1 MEQNENKNVETAE
14 TETSL
19 TNFLKRKGF
28 DDTQL
33 EFAMEKLNR
42 RGYLSDKSYASSYVN
57 NKIAFSTWGKD
68 KIRRELRQK
77 GVSED
82 ICDKAL
88 ESFNSNMEEDKI
100 KKRAEKRILAN
111 HSKSNLMLKKIIKTD
126 LVSEGFSSALVDKVL
141 DTISFLNE
149 REIEEK
155 TYNKLLSN
163 YIRNS
168 SILNRQLRVAAD
180 LLEEWYETVKNKER
194 ERLVYCHGKCELA
207 HFLPID
213 DGYFI
218 SLEQAHL
225 GRVSDDIEN
234 LFRKNFSSIDLVTTY
249 NLYQRKYPYTLDEK
263 LFLFVKLAIPPK
275 IDIYPCNLETNK
287 RLLDF
292 YEQLIDFNK
301 FILEEQEKE
310 KKSK

>member
-1 MEQNENKNVETAE
+1 MSVPIKYTLV
-14 TETSL
+14 
-19 TNFLKRKGF
+19 
-28 DDTQL
+28 D
-33 EFAMEKLNR
+33 
-42 RGYLSDKSYASSYVN
+42 N
-57 NKIAFSTWGKD
+57 NKIITYPD
-68 KIRRELRQK
+68 KTI
-77 GVSED
+77 
-82 ICDKAL
+82 
-88 ESFNSNMEEDKI
+88 FI
-100 KKRAEKRILAN
+100 KKR
-111 HSKSNLMLKKIIKTD
+111 
-126 LVSEGFSSALVDKVL
+126 SSY
-141 DTISFLNE
+141 N
-149 REIEEK
+149 IEEVYK
-155 TYNKLLSN
+155 YLDDHAVSN
-163 YIRNS
+163 YLKPVEVTDKELIFPYFEKNSLTDDEISKRLVLNLTIWQNKTTTYQKLNLDEVKNFYESTKKEINYLFSYYRDIILQLETKVYYLPTEYLFLRNS

>member
-1 MEQNENKNVETAE
+1 MSVPIKYTLVDNNKIITYPDKTIFIKMRSSYNIEEVYKYLDDHAVNNYLKPVEVTDRE
-14 TETSL
+14 LIFPYFEKTSL
-19 TNFLKRKGF
+19 TDDEISKRLVLNLTIWQNKTTTYQKLNLDEVKNFYESTKKEINYLFSYYR
-28 DDTQL
+28 DIVLQL
-33 EFAMEKLNR
+33 ETKVY
-42 RGYLSDKSYASSYVN
+42 YLPTEY
-57 NKIAFSTWGKD
+57 
-68 KIRRELRQK
+68 L
-77 GVSED
+77 
-82 ICDKAL
+82 
-88 ESFNSNMEEDKI
+88 
-100 KKRAEKRILAN
+100 
-111 HSKSNLMLKKIIKTD
+111 
-126 LVSEGFSSALVDKVL
+126 
-141 DTISFLNE
+141 FL
-149 REIEEK
+149 
-155 TYNKLLSN
+155 
-163 YIRNS
+163 RNS
-168 SILNRQLRVAAD
+168 SIINRQLRVVAD

>member
-1 MEQNENKNVETAE
+1 MSVPIKYTLV
-14 TETSL
+14 
-19 TNFLKRKGF
+19 
-28 DDTQL
+28 D
-33 EFAMEKLNR
+33 
-42 RGYLSDKSYASSYVN
+42 N
-57 NKIAFSTWGKD
+57 NKIITYPD
-68 KIRRELRQK
+68 KTIFIKMRSSYNIEEVYKYLDDHAVNNYLKPVEVTDREL
-77 GVSED
+77 
-82 ICDKAL
+82 I
-88 ESFNSNMEEDKI
+88 FPY
-100 KKRAEKRILAN
+100 
-111 HSKSNLMLKKIIKTD
+111 
-126 LVSEGFSSALVDKVL
+126 F
-141 DTISFLNE
+141 
-149 REIEEK
+149 EK
-155 TYNKLLSN
+155 TSSTDDEISKRLVLNLTIWQNKTTTYQKLNLDEVKNFYESTKKEIN
-163 YIRNS
+163 YLFSYYRDIVLQLETKVYYLPTEYLFLRNS
-168 SILNRQLRVAAD
+168 SIINRQLRVAAD

>member
-1 MEQNENKNVETAE
+1 MSVPIKYTLVDNNKIITYPDKTIFIKMRSSYNIEEVYKYLDDHAVSNYLKPVEVTDKE
-14 TETSL
+14 LIFPYFEKTSL
-19 TNFLKRKGF
+19 TDDEISKRLVLNLTIWQNKTTTYQKLNLDEVKNFYESTKKEINYLFSYYR
-28 DDTQL
+28 DIILQL
-33 EFAMEKLNR
+33 ETKVY
-42 RGYLSDKSYASSYVN
+42 YLPTEY
-57 NKIAFSTWGKD
+57 
-68 KIRRELRQK
+68 L
-77 GVSED
+77 
-82 ICDKAL
+82 
-88 ESFNSNMEEDKI
+88 
-100 KKRAEKRILAN
+100 
-111 HSKSNLMLKKIIKTD
+111 
-126 LVSEGFSSALVDKVL
+126 
-141 DTISFLNE
+141 FL
-149 REIEEK
+149 
-155 TYNKLLSN
+155 
-163 YIRNS
+163 RNS
-168 SILNRQLRVAAD
+168 SIINRQLRVAVD

>member
-1 MEQNENKNVETAE
+1 MSVPIKYTLVDNNKIITYPDKTIFIKMRSSYNIEEVYKYLADHAVNNYLKPVEVTDRE
-14 TETSL
+14 LIFPYFEKTSL
-19 TNFLKRKGF
+19 TDDEISKRLVLNLTIWQNKTTTYQKLNLDEVKNFYESTKKEINYLFSYYR
-28 DDTQL
+28 DIVLQL
-33 EFAMEKLNR
+33 ETKVY
-42 RGYLSDKSYASSYVN
+42 YLPTEY
-57 NKIAFSTWGKD
+57 
-68 KIRRELRQK
+68 L
-77 GVSED
+77 
-82 ICDKAL
+82 
-88 ESFNSNMEEDKI
+88 
-100 KKRAEKRILAN
+100 
-111 HSKSNLMLKKIIKTD
+111 
-126 LVSEGFSSALVDKVL
+126 
-141 DTISFLNE
+141 FL
-149 REIEEK
+149 
-155 TYNKLLSN
+155 
-163 YIRNS
+163 RNS
-168 SILNRQLRVAAD
+168 SIINRQLKVAAD

-225 GRVSDDIEN
+225 GIVSDDIEN

-275 IDIYPCNLETNK
+275 IDIYPCNLETN
-287 RLLDF
+287 RSLLEF

>member
-1 MEQNENKNVETAE
+1 MSVPIKYTLV
-14 TETSL
+14 
-19 TNFLKRKGF
+19 
-28 DDTQL
+28 D
-33 EFAMEKLNR
+33 
-42 RGYLSDKSYASSYVN
+42 N
-57 NKIAFSTWGKD
+57 NKIITYPD
-68 KIRRELRQK
+68 KT
-77 GVSED
+77 
-82 ICDKAL
+82 
-88 ESFNSNMEEDKI
+88 SFI
-100 KKRAEKRILAN
+100 KKR
-111 HSKSNLMLKKIIKTD
+111 
-126 LVSEGFSSALVDKVL
+126 SSY
-141 DTISFLNE
+141 N
-149 REIEEK
+149 IEEVYK
-155 TYNKLLSN
+155 YLDDHAVSN
-163 YIRNS
+163 YLKPVEVTDKELIFPYFEKNSLTDDEISKRLVLNLTIWQNKTTTYQKLNLDEVKNFYESTKKEINYLFSYYRDIILQLETKVYYLPTEYLFLRNS

>member
-1 MEQNENKNVETAE
+1 MSVPIKYTLVDNNKIITYPDKTIFIKKRSSYNIEEVYKYLDDHAVSNYLKPVEVTDKE
-14 TETSL
+14 LIFPYFEKTSL
-19 TNFLKRKGF
+19 TDDEISKRLVLNLTIWQNKTTTYQKLNLDEVKNFYESTKKEINYLFSYYR
-28 DDTQL
+28 DIILQL
-33 EFAMEKLNR
+33 ETKVY
-42 RGYLSDKSYASSYVN
+42 YLPTEY
-57 NKIAFSTWGKD
+57 
-68 KIRRELRQK
+68 L
-77 GVSED
+77 
-82 ICDKAL
+82 
-88 ESFNSNMEEDKI
+88 
-100 KKRAEKRILAN
+100 
-111 HSKSNLMLKKIIKTD
+111 
-126 LVSEGFSSALVDKVL
+126 
-141 DTISFLNE
+141 FL
-149 REIEEK
+149 
-155 TYNKLLSN
+155 
-163 YIRNS
+163 RNS

>member
-1 MEQNENKNVETAE
+1 MSVPIKYTLVDNNKIITYPDKTIFIKKRSSYNIEEVYKYLDDHAVNNYLKPVEVTDKE
-14 TETSL
+14 LIFLYFEKTSL
-19 TNFLKRKGF
+19 TDDEISKRLVLNLTIWQNKTTTYQKLNLDEVKNFYESTKKEINYLFSYYR
-28 DDTQL
+28 DILLQL
-33 EFAMEKLNR
+33 ETKVY
-42 RGYLSDKSYASSYVN
+42 YLPTEY
-57 NKIAFSTWGKD
+57 
-68 KIRRELRQK
+68 L
-77 GVSED
+77 
-82 ICDKAL
+82 
-88 ESFNSNMEEDKI
+88 
-100 KKRAEKRILAN
+100 
-111 HSKSNLMLKKIIKTD
+111 
-126 LVSEGFSSALVDKVL
+126 
-141 DTISFLNE
+141 FL
-149 REIEEK
+149 
-155 TYNKLLSN
+155 
-163 YIRNS
+163 RNS
-168 SILNRQLRVAAD
+168 SIINRQLKVAAD

>member
-1 MEQNENKNVETAE
+1 MSVPIKYTLVDNNKIITYPDKTIFIKMRSSYNIEEVYKYLDDHAVSNYLKPVEVTDRE
-14 TETSL
+14 LIFPYFEKTSL
-19 TNFLKRKGF
+19 TDDEISKRLVLNLTIWQNKTTTYQKLNLDEVKNFYESTKKEINYLFSYYR
-28 DDTQL
+28 DIVLQL
-33 EFAMEKLNR
+33 ETKVY
-42 RGYLSDKSYASSYVN
+42 YLPTEY
-57 NKIAFSTWGKD
+57 
-68 KIRRELRQK
+68 L
-77 GVSED
+77 
-82 ICDKAL
+82 
-88 ESFNSNMEEDKI
+88 
-100 KKRAEKRILAN
+100 
-111 HSKSNLMLKKIIKTD
+111 
-126 LVSEGFSSALVDKVL
+126 
-141 DTISFLNE
+141 FL
-149 REIEEK
+149 
-155 TYNKLLSN
+155 
-163 YIRNS
+163 RNS
-168 SILNRQLRVAAD
+168 IIINRQLKVAAD

>member
-1 MEQNENKNVETAE
+1 MSVPIKYTLV
-14 TETSL
+14 
-19 TNFLKRKGF
+19 
-28 DDTQL
+28 D
-33 EFAMEKLNR
+33 
-42 RGYLSDKSYASSYVN
+42 N
-57 NKIAFSTWGKD
+57 NKIITYPD
-68 KIRRELRQK
+68 KTI
-77 GVSED
+77 
-82 ICDKAL
+82 
-88 ESFNSNMEEDKI
+88 FI
-100 KKRAEKRILAN
+100 KKR
-111 HSKSNLMLKKIIKTD
+111 
-126 LVSEGFSSALVDKVL
+126 SSY
-141 DTISFLNE
+141 N
-149 REIEEK
+149 IEEVYK
-155 TYNKLLSN
+155 YLDDHAVSN
-163 YIRNS
+163 YLKPVELTDKELIFPYFEKNSLTDDEISKRLVLNLTIWQNKTTTYQKLNLDEVKNFYESTKKEINYLFSYYRDIILQLETKVYYLPTEYLFLRNS

-287 RLLDF
+287 RLLYF

>member
-1 MEQNENKNVETAE
+1 MSVPIKYTLVDNNKIITYPDKTIFIKMRSSYNIEEVYKYLDDHAVNNYLKPVEVTDRE
-14 TETSL
+14 LIFPYFEKTSL
-19 TNFLKRKGF
+19 TDDEISKRLVLNLTIWQNKTTTYQKLNLDEVKNFYESTKKEINYLFSYYR
-28 DDTQL
+28 DIVLQL
-33 EFAMEKLNR
+33 ETKVY
-42 RGYLSDKSYASSYVN
+42 YLPTEY
-57 NKIAFSTWGKD
+57 
-68 KIRRELRQK
+68 L
-77 GVSED
+77 
-82 ICDKAL
+82 
-88 ESFNSNMEEDKI
+88 
-100 KKRAEKRILAN
+100 
-111 HSKSNLMLKKIIKTD
+111 
-126 LVSEGFSSALVDKVL
+126 
-141 DTISFLNE
+141 FL
-149 REIEEK
+149 
-155 TYNKLLSN
+155 
-163 YIRNS
+163 RNS
-168 SILNRQLRVAAD
+168 SIINRQLKVAAD

>member
-1 MEQNENKNVETAE
+1 MSVPIKYTLVDNNKIITYPDKTIFIKMRSSYNIEEVYKYLDDHAVNNYLKPVEVTDRE
-14 TETSL
+14 LIFPYFEKTSL
-19 TNFLKRKGF
+19 TDDEISKRLVLNLTIWQNKTTTYQKLNLDEVKNFYESTKKEINYLFSYYR
-28 DDTQL
+28 DIILQL
-33 EFAMEKLNR
+33 ETKVY
-42 RGYLSDKSYASSYVN
+42 YLPTEY
-57 NKIAFSTWGKD
+57 
-68 KIRRELRQK
+68 L
-77 GVSED
+77 
-82 ICDKAL
+82 
-88 ESFNSNMEEDKI
+88 
-100 KKRAEKRILAN
+100 
-111 HSKSNLMLKKIIKTD
+111 
-126 LVSEGFSSALVDKVL
+126 
-141 DTISFLNE
+141 FL
-149 REIEEK
+149 
-155 TYNKLLSN
+155 
-163 YIRNS
+163 RNS
-168 SILNRQLRVAAD
+168 SIINRQLRVAAD

-287 RLLDF
+287 RLLEF

-310 KKSK
+310 KKGK

>member
-1 MEQNENKNVETAE
+1 MKIISFRHRGNDLCDIVTEDGKVFSLYEDVIIKYGILTKREVSDRDLVMILEENKNYECYYEAIKRLSRRAE

-19 TNFLKRKGF
+19 TNFLKKKGF
-28 DDTQL
+28 DDIQL

-141 DTISFLNE
+141 DKISFLNE

-163 YIRNS
+163 YIR
-168 SILNRQLRVAAD
+168 
-180 LLEEWYETVKNKER
+180 
-194 ERLVYCHGKCELA
+194 
-207 HFLPID
+207 
-213 DGYFI
+213 
-218 SLEQAHL
+218 
-225 GRVSDDIEN
+225 
-234 LFRKNFSSIDLVTTY
+234 
-249 NLYQRKYPYTLDEK
+249 KYPKKEVEYRVKRKMRELGFEK
-263 LFLFVKLAIPPK
+263 
-275 IDIYPCNLETNK
+275 Y
-287 RLLDF
+287 
-292 YEQLIDFNK
+292 Q
-301 FILEEQEKE
+301 
-310 KKSK
+310 

>member
-1 MEQNENKNVETAE
+1 MSVPIKYTLVDNNKIITYPDKTIFIKMRSSYNIEEVYKYLDDHAVNNYLKPIEVTDKE
-14 TETSL
+14 LIFPYFEKTSL
-19 TNFLKRKGF
+19 TDDEISKRLVLNLTIWQNKTTTYQKLNLDEVKNFYESTKKEINYLFSYYR
-28 DDTQL
+28 DIVLQL
-33 EFAMEKLNR
+33 ETKVY
-42 RGYLSDKSYASSYVN
+42 YLPTEY
-57 NKIAFSTWGKD
+57 
-68 KIRRELRQK
+68 L
-77 GVSED
+77 
-82 ICDKAL
+82 
-88 ESFNSNMEEDKI
+88 
-100 KKRAEKRILAN
+100 
-111 HSKSNLMLKKIIKTD
+111 
-126 LVSEGFSSALVDKVL
+126 
-141 DTISFLNE
+141 FL
-149 REIEEK
+149 
-155 TYNKLLSN
+155 
-163 YIRNS
+163 RNS
-168 SILNRQLRVAAD
+168 SIINRQLRVAAD

>member
-1 MEQNENKNVETAE
+1 MSVPIKYTLVDNNKIITYPDKTIFIKMRSSYNIEEVYKYLDDHAVNNYLKPVEVTDKE
-14 TETSL
+14 LIFPYFEKTSL
-19 TNFLKRKGF
+19 TDDEISKRLVLNLTIWQNKTTTYQKLNLDEVKNFYESTKKEINYLFSYYR
-28 DDTQL
+28 DIVLQL
-33 EFAMEKLNR
+33 ETKVY
-42 RGYLSDKSYASSYVN
+42 YLPTEY
-57 NKIAFSTWGKD
+57 
-68 KIRRELRQK
+68 L
-77 GVSED
+77 
-82 ICDKAL
+82 
-88 ESFNSNMEEDKI
+88 
-100 KKRAEKRILAN
+100 
-111 HSKSNLMLKKIIKTD
+111 
-126 LVSEGFSSALVDKVL
+126 
-141 DTISFLNE
+141 FL
-149 REIEEK
+149 
-155 TYNKLLSN
+155 
-163 YIRNS
+163 RNS
-168 SILNRQLRVAAD
+168 SIINRQLKVAAD

>member
-1 MEQNENKNVETAE
+1 MSVPIKYTLVDNNKIITYPDKTIFIKMRSSYNIEEVYKYLDDHAVNNYLKPVEVTDRE
-14 TETSL
+14 LIFPYFEKTSL
-19 TNFLKRKGF
+19 TDDEISKRLVLNLTIWQNKTTTYQKLNLDEVKNFYESTKKEINYLFSYYR
-28 DDTQL
+28 DIVLQL
-33 EFAMEKLNR
+33 ETKVY
-42 RGYLSDKSYASSYVN
+42 YLPTEY
-57 NKIAFSTWGKD
+57 
-68 KIRRELRQK
+68 L
-77 GVSED
+77 
-82 ICDKAL
+82 
-88 ESFNSNMEEDKI
+88 
-100 KKRAEKRILAN
+100 
-111 HSKSNLMLKKIIKTD
+111 
-126 LVSEGFSSALVDKVL
+126 
-141 DTISFLNE
+141 FL
-149 REIEEK
+149 
-155 TYNKLLSN
+155 
-163 YIRNS
+163 RNS
-168 SILNRQLRVAAD
+168 SIINRQLRVAAD

>member
-1 MEQNENKNVETAE
+1 MSVPIKYTLVDNNKIITYPDKTIFIKMRSSYNIEEVYKYLDDHAVNNYLKPVEVTDKE
-14 TETSL
+14 LIFPYFEKTSL
-19 TNFLKRKGF
+19 TDDEISKRLVLNLTIWQNKTTTYQKLNLDEVKNFYESTKKEINYLFSYYR
-28 DDTQL
+28 DIILQL
-33 EFAMEKLNR
+33 ETKVY
-42 RGYLSDKSYASSYVN
+42 YLPTEY
-57 NKIAFSTWGKD
+57 
-68 KIRRELRQK
+68 L
-77 GVSED
+77 
-82 ICDKAL
+82 
-88 ESFNSNMEEDKI
+88 
-100 KKRAEKRILAN
+100 
-111 HSKSNLMLKKIIKTD
+111 
-126 LVSEGFSSALVDKVL
+126 
-141 DTISFLNE
+141 FL
-149 REIEEK
+149 
-155 TYNKLLSN
+155 
-163 YIRNS
+163 RNS

>member
-1 MEQNENKNVETAE
+1 MSVPIKYTLVDNNKIITYPDKTIFIKMRSSYNIEEVYKYLDDHAVNNYLKPVEVTDRE
-14 TETSL
+14 LIFPYFEKTSL
-19 TNFLKRKGF
+19 TDDEISKRLVLNLTIWQNKTTTYQKLNLDEVKNFYESTKKEINYLFSYYR
-28 DDTQL
+28 DILLQL
-33 EFAMEKLNR
+33 ETKVY
-42 RGYLSDKSYASSYVN
+42 YLPTEY
-57 NKIAFSTWGKD
+57 
-68 KIRRELRQK
+68 L
-77 GVSED
+77 
-82 ICDKAL
+82 
-88 ESFNSNMEEDKI
+88 
-100 KKRAEKRILAN
+100 
-111 HSKSNLMLKKIIKTD
+111 
-126 LVSEGFSSALVDKVL
+126 
-141 DTISFLNE
+141 FL
-149 REIEEK
+149 
-155 TYNKLLSN
+155 
-163 YIRNS
+163 RNS
-168 SILNRQLRVAAD
+168 SIINRQLRVAAD

-301 FILEEQEKE
+301 FILEEQDKE

>member
-1 MEQNENKNVETAE
+1 MSVPIKYTLV
-14 TETSL
+14 
-19 TNFLKRKGF
+19 
-28 DDTQL
+28 D
-33 EFAMEKLNR
+33 
-42 RGYLSDKSYASSYVN
+42 N
-57 NKIAFSTWGKD
+57 NKIITYPD
-68 KIRRELRQK
+68 KTI
-77 GVSED
+77 
-82 ICDKAL
+82 
-88 ESFNSNMEEDKI
+88 FI
-100 KKRAEKRILAN
+100 KKR
-111 HSKSNLMLKKIIKTD
+111 
-126 LVSEGFSSALVDKVL
+126 SSY
-141 DTISFLNE
+141 N
-149 REIEEK
+149 IEEVYK
-155 TYNKLLSN
+155 YLDDHAVSN
-163 YIRNS
+163 YLKPVEVTDKELIFPYFEKNSLTDDEISKRLVLNLTIWQNKTTTYQKLNLDEVKNFYESTKKEINYLFSYYRDIILQLETKVYYLPTEYLFLRNS

-287 RLLDF
+287 RLLYF

>member
-1 MEQNENKNVETAE
+1 MSVPIKYTLVDNNKIITYPDKTIFIKMRSSYNIEEVYKYLADHAVNNYLKPVEVTDRE
-14 TETSL
+14 LIFPYFEKTSL
-19 TNFLKRKGF
+19 TDDEISKRLVLNLTIWQNKTTTYQKLNLDEVKNFYESTKKEINYLFSYYR
-28 DDTQL
+28 DILLQL
-33 EFAMEKLNR
+33 ETKVY
-42 RGYLSDKSYASSYVN
+42 YLPTEY
-57 NKIAFSTWGKD
+57 
-68 KIRRELRQK
+68 L
-77 GVSED
+77 
-82 ICDKAL
+82 
-88 ESFNSNMEEDKI
+88 
-100 KKRAEKRILAN
+100 
-111 HSKSNLMLKKIIKTD
+111 
-126 LVSEGFSSALVDKVL
+126 
-141 DTISFLNE
+141 FL
-149 REIEEK
+149 
-155 TYNKLLSN
+155 
-163 YIRNS
+163 RNS
-168 SILNRQLRVAAD
+168 SIINRQLKVAAD

-301 FILEEQEKE
+301 FILEEQDKE

>member
-1 MEQNENKNVETAE
+1 MSVPIKYTLVDNNKIITYPDKTIFIKMRSSYNIEEVYKYLDDHAVNNYLKPVEVTDRE
-14 TETSL
+14 LIFPYFEKTSL
-19 TNFLKRKGF
+19 TDDEISKRLVLNLTIWQNKTTTYQKLNLDEVKNFYESTKKEINYLFSYYR
-28 DDTQL
+28 DIVLQL
-33 EFAMEKLNR
+33 ETKVY
-42 RGYLSDKSYASSYVN
+42 YLPTEY
-57 NKIAFSTWGKD
+57 
-68 KIRRELRQK
+68 L
-77 GVSED
+77 
-82 ICDKAL
+82 
-88 ESFNSNMEEDKI
+88 
-100 KKRAEKRILAN
+100 
-111 HSKSNLMLKKIIKTD
+111 
-126 LVSEGFSSALVDKVL
+126 
-141 DTISFLNE
+141 FL
-149 REIEEK
+149 
-155 TYNKLLSN
+155 
-163 YIRNS
+163 RNS
-168 SILNRQLRVAAD
+168 SIINRQLKVAAD

-301 FILEEQEKE
+301 FILEEQDKE

>member
-1 MEQNENKNVETAE
+1 MSVPIKYTLVDNNKIITYPDKTIFIKMRSSYNIEEVYKYLDDHAVNNYLKPVEVTDRE
-14 TETSL
+14 LIFPYFEKTSL
-19 TNFLKRKGF
+19 TDDEISKRLVLNLTIWQNKTTTYQKLNLDEVKNFYESTKKEINYLFSYYR
-28 DDTQL
+28 DIVLQL
-33 EFAMEKLNR
+33 ETKVY
-42 RGYLSDKSYASSYVN
+42 YLPTEY
-57 NKIAFSTWGKD
+57 
-68 KIRRELRQK
+68 L
-77 GVSED
+77 
-82 ICDKAL
+82 
-88 ESFNSNMEEDKI
+88 
-100 KKRAEKRILAN
+100 
-111 HSKSNLMLKKIIKTD
+111 
-126 LVSEGFSSALVDKVL
+126 
-141 DTISFLNE
+141 FL
-149 REIEEK
+149 
-155 TYNKLLSN
+155 
-163 YIRNS
+163 RNS
-168 SILNRQLRVAAD
+168 SIINRQLRVAAD

-275 IDIYPCNLETNK
+275 IDIYPCNLETN
-287 RLLDF
+287 RSLLEF
-292 YEQLIDFNK
+292 YEQLVDFNK
-301 FILEEQEKE
+301 FILEEQEQE

>member
-1 MEQNENKNVETAE
+1 MSVPIKYTLV
-14 TETSL
+14 
-19 TNFLKRKGF
+19 
-28 DDTQL
+28 D
-33 EFAMEKLNR
+33 
-42 RGYLSDKSYASSYVN
+42 N
-57 NKIAFSTWGKD
+57 NKIITYPD
-68 KIRRELRQK
+68 KTI
-77 GVSED
+77 
-82 ICDKAL
+82 
-88 ESFNSNMEEDKI
+88 FI
-100 KKRAEKRILAN
+100 KKR
-111 HSKSNLMLKKIIKTD
+111 
-126 LVSEGFSSALVDKVL
+126 SSY
-141 DTISFLNE
+141 N
-149 REIEEK
+149 IEEVYK
-155 TYNKLLSN
+155 YLDDHAVSN
-163 YIRNS
+163 YLKPVEVTDKELIFPYFEKNSLTDDEISKRLVLNLTIWQNKTTTYQKLNLDEVKNFYESTKKEINYLFSYYRDIVLQLETKVYYLPTEYLFLRNS
-168 SILNRQLRVAAD
+168 SIINRQLKVAAD

-301 FILEEQEKE
+301 FILEEQDKE

>member
-1 MEQNENKNVETAE
+1 MSVPIKYTLVDNNKIITYPDKTIFIKMRSSYNIEEVYKYLDDHAVNNYLKPVEVTDRE
-14 TETSL
+14 LIFPYFEKTSL
-19 TNFLKRKGF
+19 TDDEISKRLVLNLTIWQNKTTTYQKLNLDEVKNFYESTKKEINYLFSYYR
-28 DDTQL
+28 DIVLQL
-33 EFAMEKLNR
+33 ETKVY
-42 RGYLSDKSYASSYVN
+42 YLPTEY
-57 NKIAFSTWGKD
+57 
-68 KIRRELRQK
+68 L
-77 GVSED
+77 
-82 ICDKAL
+82 
-88 ESFNSNMEEDKI
+88 
-100 KKRAEKRILAN
+100 
-111 HSKSNLMLKKIIKTD
+111 
-126 LVSEGFSSALVDKVL
+126 
-141 DTISFLNE
+141 FL
-149 REIEEK
+149 
-155 TYNKLLSN
+155 
-163 YIRNS
+163 RNS
-168 SILNRQLRVAAD
+168 SIINRQLRVAAD

-287 RLLDF
+287 RLLEF

-310 KKSK
+310 KKGK

>member
-1 MEQNENKNVETAE
+1 MSVPIKYTLVDNNKIITYPDKTIFIKMRSSYNIEEVYKYLDDHAVNNYLKPVEVTDRE
-14 TETSL
+14 LIFPYFEKTSL
-19 TNFLKRKGF
+19 TDDEISKRLVLNLTIWQNKTTTYQKLNLDEVKNFYESTKKEINYLFSYYR
-28 DDTQL
+28 DILLQL
-33 EFAMEKLNR
+33 ETKVY
-42 RGYLSDKSYASSYVN
+42 YLPTEY
-57 NKIAFSTWGKD
+57 
-68 KIRRELRQK
+68 L
-77 GVSED
+77 
-82 ICDKAL
+82 
-88 ESFNSNMEEDKI
+88 
-100 KKRAEKRILAN
+100 
-111 HSKSNLMLKKIIKTD
+111 
-126 LVSEGFSSALVDKVL
+126 
-141 DTISFLNE
+141 FL
-149 REIEEK
+149 
-155 TYNKLLSN
+155 
-163 YIRNS
+163 RNS
-168 SILNRQLRVAAD
+168 SIINRQLKVAAD

>member
-1 MEQNENKNVETAE
+1 MSVPIKYTLV
-14 TETSL
+14 
-19 TNFLKRKGF
+19 
-28 DDTQL
+28 D
-33 EFAMEKLNR
+33 
-42 RGYLSDKSYASSYVN
+42 N
-57 NKIAFSTWGKD
+57 NKIITYPD
-68 KIRRELRQK
+68 KTI
-77 GVSED
+77 
-82 ICDKAL
+82 
-88 ESFNSNMEEDKI
+88 FI
-100 KKRAEKRILAN
+100 KKR
-111 HSKSNLMLKKIIKTD
+111 
-126 LVSEGFSSALVDKVL
+126 SSY
-141 DTISFLNE
+141 N
-149 REIEEK
+149 IEEVYKYLDDHAVNNYLKPVEVTDKELIFPYFEK
-155 TYNKLLSN
+155 TSLKDDEISKRLVLNLTIWQNKTTTYQKLNLDEVKNFYESTKKEINYLFSYYRDILLQLETKV
-163 YIRNS
+163 YYLPTEYLFLRNS
-168 SILNRQLRVAAD
+168 SIINRQLKVAAD

>member
-1 MEQNENKNVETAE
+1 MSVPIKYTLVDNNKIITYPDKTIFIKMRSSYNIEEVYKYLDDHAVNNYLKPVEVTDKE
-14 TETSL
+14 LIFPYFEKTSL
-19 TNFLKRKGF
+19 TDDEISKRLVLNLTIWQNKTTTYQKLNLDEVKNFYESTKKEINYLFSYYR
-28 DDTQL
+28 DILLQL
-33 EFAMEKLNR
+33 ETKVY
-42 RGYLSDKSYASSYVN
+42 YLPTEY
-57 NKIAFSTWGKD
+57 
-68 KIRRELRQK
+68 L
-77 GVSED
+77 
-82 ICDKAL
+82 
-88 ESFNSNMEEDKI
+88 
-100 KKRAEKRILAN
+100 
-111 HSKSNLMLKKIIKTD
+111 
-126 LVSEGFSSALVDKVL
+126 
-141 DTISFLNE
+141 FL
-149 REIEEK
+149 
-155 TYNKLLSN
+155 
-163 YIRNS
+163 RNS
-168 SILNRQLRVAAD
+168 SIINRQLKVAAD

>member
-1 MEQNENKNVETAE
+1 MSVPIKYTLVDNNKIITYPDKTIFIKMRSSYNIEEVYKYLDDHAVNNYLKPVEVTDKE
-14 TETSL
+14 LIFPYFEKTSL
-19 TNFLKRKGF
+19 TDDEISKRLVLNLTIWQNKTTTYQKLNLDEVKNFYESTKKEINYLFSYYR
-28 DDTQL
+28 DIILQL
-33 EFAMEKLNR
+33 ETKVY
-42 RGYLSDKSYASSYVN
+42 YLPTEY
-57 NKIAFSTWGKD
+57 
-68 KIRRELRQK
+68 L
-77 GVSED
+77 
-82 ICDKAL
+82 
-88 ESFNSNMEEDKI
+88 
-100 KKRAEKRILAN
+100 
-111 HSKSNLMLKKIIKTD
+111 
-126 LVSEGFSSALVDKVL
+126 
-141 DTISFLNE
+141 FL
-149 REIEEK
+149 
-155 TYNKLLSN
+155 
-163 YIRNS
+163 RNS
-168 SILNRQLRVAAD
+168 SIINRQLRVAAD

>member
-1 MEQNENKNVETAE
+1 MSVPIKYTLVDNNKIITYPDKTIFIKMRSSYNVEEVYKYLDDHAVNNYLKPVEVTDRE
-14 TETSL
+14 LIFPYFEKTSL
-19 TNFLKRKGF
+19 TDDEISKRLVLNLTIWQNKTTTYQKLNLDEVKNFYESTKKEINYLFSYYR
-28 DDTQL
+28 DILLQL
-33 EFAMEKLNR
+33 ETKVY
-42 RGYLSDKSYASSYVN
+42 YLPTEY
-57 NKIAFSTWGKD
+57 
-68 KIRRELRQK
+68 L
-77 GVSED
+77 
-82 ICDKAL
+82 
-88 ESFNSNMEEDKI
+88 
-100 KKRAEKRILAN
+100 
-111 HSKSNLMLKKIIKTD
+111 
-126 LVSEGFSSALVDKVL
+126 
-141 DTISFLNE
+141 FL
-149 REIEEK
+149 
-155 TYNKLLSN
+155 
-163 YIRNS
+163 RNS
-168 SILNRQLRVAAD
+168 SIINRQLKVAAD

-301 FILEEQEKE
+301 FILEEQDKE

>member
-1 MEQNENKNVETAE
+1 MSVPIKYTLVDNNKIITYPDKTIFIKMRSSYNIEEVYKYLDDHAVNNYLKPVEVTDRE
-14 TETSL
+14 LIFPYFEKTSL
-19 TNFLKRKGF
+19 TDDEISKRLVLNLTIWQNKTTTYQKLNLDEVKNFYESTKKEINYLFSYYR
-28 DDTQL
+28 DIILQL
-33 EFAMEKLNR
+33 ETKVY
-42 RGYLSDKSYASSYVN
+42 YLPTEY
-57 NKIAFSTWGKD
+57 
-68 KIRRELRQK
+68 L
-77 GVSED
+77 
-82 ICDKAL
+82 
-88 ESFNSNMEEDKI
+88 
-100 KKRAEKRILAN
+100 
-111 HSKSNLMLKKIIKTD
+111 
-126 LVSEGFSSALVDKVL
+126 
-141 DTISFLNE
+141 FL
-149 REIEEK
+149 
-155 TYNKLLSN
+155 
-163 YIRNS
+163 RNS
-168 SILNRQLRVAAD
+168 SIINRQLKVAAD

-301 FILEEQEKE
+301 FILEEQDKE

>member
-1 MEQNENKNVETAE
+1 MSVPIKYTLVDNNKIITYPDKTIFIKMRSSYNIEEVYKYLDDHAVNNYLKPVEVTDRE
-14 TETSL
+14 LIFPYFEKTSL
-19 TNFLKRKGF
+19 TDDEISKRLVLNLTIWQNKTTTYQKLNLDEVKNFYESTKKEINYLFSYYR
-28 DDTQL
+28 DIVLQL
-33 EFAMEKLNR
+33 ETKVY
-42 RGYLSDKSYASSYVN
+42 YLPTEY
-57 NKIAFSTWGKD
+57 
-68 KIRRELRQK
+68 L
-77 GVSED
+77 
-82 ICDKAL
+82 
-88 ESFNSNMEEDKI
+88 
-100 KKRAEKRILAN
+100 
-111 HSKSNLMLKKIIKTD
+111 
-126 LVSEGFSSALVDKVL
+126 
-141 DTISFLNE
+141 FL
-149 REIEEK
+149 
-155 TYNKLLSN
+155 
-163 YIRNS
+163 RNS
-168 SILNRQLRVAAD
+168 SIINRQLKVAAD

-310 KKSK
+310 KKNK

>member
-1 MEQNENKNVETAE
+1 MSVPIKYTLVDNNKIITYPDKTIFIKMRSSYNIEEVYKYLDDHAVNNYLKPVEVTDRE
-14 TETSL
+14 LIFPYFEKTSL
-19 TNFLKRKGF
+19 TDDEISKRLVLNLTIWQNKTTTYQKLNLDEVKNFYESTKKEINYLFSYYR
-28 DDTQL
+28 DIVLQL
-33 EFAMEKLNR
+33 ETKVY
-42 RGYLSDKSYASSYVN
+42 YLPTEY
-57 NKIAFSTWGKD
+57 
-68 KIRRELRQK
+68 L
-77 GVSED
+77 
-82 ICDKAL
+82 
-88 ESFNSNMEEDKI
+88 
-100 KKRAEKRILAN
+100 
-111 HSKSNLMLKKIIKTD
+111 
-126 LVSEGFSSALVDKVL
+126 
-141 DTISFLNE
+141 FL
-149 REIEEK
+149 
-155 TYNKLLSN
+155 
-163 YIRNS
+163 RNS
-168 SILNRQLRVAAD
+168 SIINRQLRVAAD

-287 RLLDF
+287 RLLEF

>member
-1 MEQNENKNVETAE
+1 MSVPIKYTLVDNNKIITYPDKTIFIKKQSSYNIEEVYKYLDDHAVNNYLKPVEVTDRE
-14 TETSL
+14 LIFPYFEKTSL
-19 TNFLKRKGF
+19 TDDEISKRLVLNLTIWQNKTTTYQKLNLDEVKNFYESTKKEINYLFSYYR
-28 DDTQL
+28 DIVLQL
-33 EFAMEKLNR
+33 ETKVY
-42 RGYLSDKSYASSYVN
+42 YLPTEY
-57 NKIAFSTWGKD
+57 
-68 KIRRELRQK
+68 L
-77 GVSED
+77 
-82 ICDKAL
+82 
-88 ESFNSNMEEDKI
+88 
-100 KKRAEKRILAN
+100 
-111 HSKSNLMLKKIIKTD
+111 
-126 LVSEGFSSALVDKVL
+126 
-141 DTISFLNE
+141 FL
-149 REIEEK
+149 
-155 TYNKLLSN
+155 
-163 YIRNS
+163 RNS
-168 SILNRQLRVAAD
+168 SIINRQLKVAAD

>member
-1 MEQNENKNVETAE
+1 MSVPIKYTLVDNNKIITYPDKTIFIKKRSSYNIEEVYKYLDDHAVSNYLKPVEVTDKE
-14 TETSL
+14 LIFPYFEKTSL
-19 TNFLKRKGF
+19 TDDEISKRLVLNLTIWQNKTTTYQKLNLDEVKNFYESTKKEINYLFSYYR
-28 DDTQL
+28 DIILQL
-33 EFAMEKLNR
+33 ETKVY
-42 RGYLSDKSYASSYVN
+42 YLPTEY
-57 NKIAFSTWGKD
+57 
-68 KIRRELRQK
+68 L
-77 GVSED
+77 
-82 ICDKAL
+82 
-88 ESFNSNMEEDKI
+88 
-100 KKRAEKRILAN
+100 
-111 HSKSNLMLKKIIKTD
+111 
-126 LVSEGFSSALVDKVL
+126 
-141 DTISFLNE
+141 FL
-149 REIEEK
+149 
-155 TYNKLLSN
+155 
-163 YIRNS
+163 RNS
-168 SILNRQLRVAAD
+168 SIINRQLKVAAD